1 MNTWD
6 PSKFNFSKK
15 IIFNNKILKFC
26 RAIKP
31 LKNIWISY
39 NSKSEFG
46 KVFCVLIP
54 TLKFYNFSFVLVF
67 RHSTKFRPDYF
78 LN

>member
-15 IIFNNKILKFC
+15 MIFNNKILKFC

-31 LKNIWISY
+31 LKNIWIPTTL
-39 NSKSEFG
+39 NLNLEKF
-46 KVFCVLIP
+46 FCVLIP
-54 TLKFYNFSFVLVF
+54 TLKFYNFSFVLVS
-67 RHSTKFRPDYF
+67 RHSTKFRQDYF
-78 LN
+78 